1 MTTEQLNNISSQIIG
16 GAIEVHKE
24 LGPGL
29 LESVYEA
36 CLAQELR
43 YRGLLVEEQVRMP
56 LTYKGQTLQKEF
68 ILDFL
73 IENEIIIEL
82 KAVELIHAVHQV
94 QLLTYLKLA
103 QKRLGL
109 LINFNVPVLHQ
120 GIYRKVNNL

>member
-1 MTTEQLNNISSQIIG
+1 MTKEQLNNISSQIIG

-43 YRGLLVEEQVRMP
+43 DRNLLIEEQVRLP
-56 LTYKGQTLQKEF
+56 LTYKGRTLQKEF
-68 ILDFL
+68 ILDL
-73 IENEIIIEL
+73 LVEKEIIVEL
-82 KAVELIHAVHQV
+82 KAVDEIHPVHQV

-103 QKRLGL
+103 K
-109 LINFNVPVLHQ
+109 
-120 GIYRKVNNL
+120 KS